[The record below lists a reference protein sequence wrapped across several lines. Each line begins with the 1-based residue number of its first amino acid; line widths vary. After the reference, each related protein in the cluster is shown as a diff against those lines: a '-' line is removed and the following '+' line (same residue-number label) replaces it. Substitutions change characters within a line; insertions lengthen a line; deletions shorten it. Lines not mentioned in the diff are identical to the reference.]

1 MSVAIPQ
8 FMKKI
13 QKSMYGTVGYTVP
26 AAWCL
31 TGVLVKC
38 LYFFTPCMLFLLIFS
53 LKLKQE
59 EWIPFLNE

>member
-13 QKSMYGTVGYTVP
+13 QKSLHGTERFKVP

-31 TGVLVKC
+31 AVVHMRT
-38 LYFFTPCMLFLLIFS
+38 
-53 LKLKQE
+53 
-59 EWIPFLNE
+59 